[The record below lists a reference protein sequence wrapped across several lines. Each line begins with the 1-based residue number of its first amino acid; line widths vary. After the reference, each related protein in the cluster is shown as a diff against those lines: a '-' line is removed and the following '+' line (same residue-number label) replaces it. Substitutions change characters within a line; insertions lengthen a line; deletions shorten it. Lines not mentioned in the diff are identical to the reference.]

1 MSSVNPASPAPAS
14 ATPSTTPSD
23 RVLRAITTDGAFRV
37 LAARTTD
44 LVRASLKLQSPR
56 SADRKALAEL
66 LTGAVLI
73 RETMSP
79 VHRVQVILSRDG
91 AGAIVADSHPLGVN
105 DAGAL
110 IPALTRGLITRQDQ
124 DTASAL
130 LTEGA
135 LLKVIRSLPR
145 GRLHQSVVEA
155 KPGGVSEALMSYLH
169 DSEQVVATLATTA
182 VFDADGTLV
191 AAGGFVVQLLPECT
205 EAPLAVMTERLAH
218 DFASL
223 DARLVATNADAR
235 ALSDE
240 LLYGFPH
247 EVLADSPLRFGCDCS
262 EARVL
267 AAISTLGAEELTS
280 IVNKGEVLT
289 MTCEYCGHVYNLA
302 PERLRSLLTRN

>member
-1 MSSVNPASPAPAS
+1 MSSAPPAPS
-14 ATPSTTPSD
+14 ALPSD
-23 RVLRAITTDGAFRV
+23 RVFRSITIDGAFRG
-37 LAARTTD
+37 LAVRTTA
-44 LVRASLKLQSPR
+44 LVRAARARQSPR
-56 SADRKALAEL
+56 SADKKALAEL

-79 VHRVQVILSRDG
+79 VHRVQVILSREG
-91 AGAIVADSHPLGVN
+91 AGAIVADSHPLGV
-105 DAGAL
+105 DEAGTL
-110 IPALTRGLITRQDQ
+110 IPAMTRGLITRQDQ
-124 DTASAL
+124 GADRAL

-145 GRLHQSVVEA
+145 GRLHQSIVEA

-169 DSEQVVATLATTA
+169 ESEQVVATLATTA
-182 VFDADGTLV
+182 VFDADGALV

-247 EVLADSPLRFGCDCS
+247 EVLADSPLRFGCDCG

-267 AAISTLGAEELTS
+267 AAISTLGAEELTA
-280 IVNKGEVLT
+280 IVHKGEVLA